1 MAIMLKNDEVII
13 EQNGVV
19 LFRGTQEELE
29 QFVIDSFNIAS
40 CINCDIEAGWI
51 EDNEFVNIDF
61 ESYKEFSD
69 KYGN

>member
-29 QFVIDSFNIAS
+29 QFVIDSFN
-40 CINCDIEAGWI
+40 
-51 EDNEFVNIDF
+51 
-61 ESYKEFSD
+61 Y
-69 KYGN
+69 YLQ